1 MNVTSPPRQSPSTGE
16 VSPSKGRWATLW
28 SWLLSWEIY
37 IIVIVA
43 AFLRLYRMD
52 TSEFSGDQTILF
64 RMAYDAVHY
73 GLIPATSNGSSIH
86 TMNPPLAVYFLM
98 IPAAISSNPLW
109 ATVWTGLFN
118 VAAVLLAYIFTRRY
132 YGRLAATIAAAL
144 YTTAQTTIVF
154 SRFIWQPSL
163 IAPFTVLFLF
173 ALFWGGV
180 EHRKGWL
187 FPALLL
193 LGVLSQLHSLTL
205 FLIVPLFVAI
215 LLAPKTIRLRDV
227 ILGGASLLI
236 LYAPYLVWEKVT
248 HFYDIKMLFA
258 KTSTPAH
265 IDNRAW
271 VFYERFLNAFYYD
284 DKYLHGTI
292 YDPTAIAHSAV
303 FPLLQLLVAMRYILE
318 ACLFGG
324 FALAVWAV
332 LRNIN
337 FPGKGKARNVPF
349 LDALDAFGRQLFS
362 SVRTWWRNLRA
373 DPLACGMLLMLL
385 WQIVPVLGLT
395 RHGPPIHLHYLLV
408 IVPGPFI
415 FIAVFITRAL
425 KWFGSQQSLQQ
436 PAWLWKS
443 LRYGTYVA
451 ISIVLLIQLI
461 GSSASLIDMTNGI
474 NNHIFGYNDIGSLE
488 HAFQEADQMAQEHH
502 ISRVYGTLSV
512 IDDFDSL
519 LVGFPYLAS
528 LMHTPSTLFEA
539 SRCAVLPSP
548 QEGPAVVLTRSTDT
562 LTPVLL
568 KEYGK
573 TVLVDEPP
581 ILGSTPFK
589 LYIVTPYA
597 YGHTVSRQ
605 SGFTNQLQEIDS
617 QVQQLGGQFPPTLV
631 TRWTLLHS
639 AQAQSRVT
647 YNYIMRAI
655 PRLPGAVSV
664 TSTCLLTSMRPGD
677 QLIATFPLSQ
687 SAASARSFSIS
698 SQYLVQTPYV
708 ITLGPLHFETFQMQG
723 TPELLQST
731 NGTDTLTVL
740 S

>member
-1 MNVTSPPRQSPSTGE
+1 MNVTSPLKQASSTGE
-16 VSPSKGRWATLW
+16 ATPPKSRWAALRP
-28 SWLLSWEIY
+28 WLLSWEIY

-43 AFLRLYRMD
+43 AILRLYRMD

-86 TMNPPLAVYFLM
+86 TMNPPLAVYLLM
-98 IPAAISSNPLW
+98 IPAAISPDPLW

-118 VAAVLLAYIFTRRY
+118 VAAVLLAYIFVRRY

-163 IAPFTVLFLF
+163 IALFTMLFMF
-173 ALFWGGV
+173 ALFWGVV

-205 FLIVPLFVAI
+205 FLVVPLFVAI
-215 LLAPKTIRLRDV
+215 LLAPKTIRLRDIV
-227 ILGGASLLI
+227 FGCVSLLI
-236 LYAPYLVWEKVT
+236 IYAPFLVWEKTT
-248 HFYDIKMLFA
+248 HFYDIKMLFG
-258 KTSTPAH
+258 KTGAPAH
-265 IDNRAW
+265 IDDRAF

-284 DKYLHGTI
+284 DKYLHGAI

-303 FPLLQLLVAMRYILE
+303 FPLLPLLVAMRFILGI
-318 ACLFGG
+318 CLFGG
-324 FALAVWAV
+324 FALAVWV
-332 LRNIN
+332 LLRNVDL
-337 FPGKGKARNVPF
+337 PGKGKAGNASSLSTFITR
-349 LDALDAFGRQLFS
+349 LLT
-362 SVRTWWRNLRA
+362 SVRTWWSNLRA
-373 DPLACGMLLMLL
+373 DSLACGLLIMLL
-385 WQIVPVLGLT
+385 WQIVPVLALT

-415 FIAVFITRAL
+415 FIAVFVTRAIA
-425 KWFGSQQSLQQ
+425 WFHRQQTVRLG
-436 PAWLWKS
+436 KTV
-443 LRYGTYVA
+443 RYGMYVVV
-451 ISIVLLIQLI
+451 SIVLLVQLV

-488 HAFQEADQMAQEHH
+488 HAFQKADRVAQDHH

-519 LVGFPYLAS
+519 LAGFPYLAS
-528 LMHTPSTLFEA
+528 MMHTPSTLFES
-539 SRCAVLPSP
+539 SRCMVLPSP
-548 QEGPAVVLTRSTDT
+548 QEGPAVMLTRSTDT

-597 YGHTVSRQ
+597 YGHSVYGHN
-605 SGFTNQLQEIDS
+605 GFTNQLQEIDS
-617 QVQQLGGQFPPTLV
+617 QVQRLGGQFPPTLV
-631 TRWTLLHS
+631 TRWTLLHA
-639 AQAQSRVT
+639 AQPQSRVT
-647 YNYIMRAI
+647 YNYIMSAT
-655 PRLPGAVSV
+655 PKLAGAASV

-698 SQYLVQTPYV
+698 SQSLVQTPYV

-723 TPELLQST
+723 TPEPLRSM
-731 NGTDTLTVL
+731 NGANTLTV
-740 S
+740 SA